1 MDPLLAGTG
10 RRLTRTERNWLL
22 SAAIL
27 VGSMLIFQALYAYEM
42 DLGRWDAG
50 IRLVAEPA
58 EAATR
63 YVAIAHF
70 LLAFLFI
77 GLSPRMRKPRALA
90 GIVALLAVGALLSG
104 GFSFL
109 ERTSPVL
116 ASYVF
121 FAYFVLHDFRDQA
134 FFYRVNGDCPAPEG
148 ERATTRLILGI
159 PFLAIGGLTAVLAFL
174 ASVRFLGH
182 EPVGEGL
189 ATLPVPVRVAIGL
202 LPAVVVGIGFMLFR
216 RLWRTQR
223 PGALEAFVRRHRPVF
238 AVFAGS
244 ILATLLGMFLSWRL
258 HTIVILHVAAWY
270 IFTVR
275 RLAAAPAR
283 SRGPGRWLTATPSG
297 FTVLHSGLVV
307 ALVLLGVLWAYAFR
321 NDPGVT
327 PLQLLLSPRYFRYF
341 TIVHVTVSFAR

>member
-27 VGSMLIFQALYAYEM
+27 VGSMVLFRALYAYEM
-42 DLGRWDAG
+42 DIGRWDGG

-58 EAATR
+58 ETATR

-70 LLAFLFI
+70 ILAFLFI
-77 GLSPRMRKPRALA
+77 GLSPRMRSPRALA

-109 ERTSPVL
+109 ERTSPVI

-148 ERATTRLILGI
+148 GAVTSRLILGI

-174 ASVRFLGH
+174 ASARLLGQ

-189 ATLPVPVRVAIGL
+189 ATLPAPIRVTIGL
-202 LPAVVVGIGFMLFR
+202 LPAVLVGIGFMRFR

-223 PGALEAFVRRHRPVF
+223 PGGLEAFVRRHRPVF

-244 ILATLLGMFLSWRL
+244 ILATLLGMLLSWRL

-275 RLAAAPAR
+275 RFAAAPAR
-283 SRGPGRWLTATPSG
+283 SGGPGRWLTATPSG
-297 FTVLHSGLVV
+297 FTILHGGLVV

-321 NDPGVT
+321 NDPGIT
-327 PLQLLLSPRYFRYF
+327 PLRLLLSPQYFRYF